1 MNGNQVGTLSDVVE
15 KKSEN
20 AATLDHAMHVAGIG
34 WYNIKYCL
42 VLALFL
48 MSAIIEPV
56 GYSYILPASKC
67 DLNITDA
74 QRGFLASVPYIGIV
88 LTSFPWGYLV
98 DTRGRKKSLIFSS
111 LAAGLFV
118 VLSAFM
124 PDFISFTVCKFMV
137 ALCIACP
144 AAAPYTFIGELVP
157 LKYRDVILSVTNA
170 MQISGSAIV
179 PLFAWAVL
187 PLDFRVD
194 FGAYDFRPWRLLTI
208 MNGLL
213 FIIAALLLLR
223 GPESPKYLLSQ
234 GRYGETL
241 DLLKMMYSKNRKKS
255 PDEFP
260 IKSLKIE
267 ENVQKEKVGFLRS
280 LKVQTLPL
288 FKPPYLKW
296 MAINSSIFF
305 GLFATANG
313 LYIWVP
319 DLINRVLMGDSEGAT
334 ACEIIAQRLN
344 TTGDEFVECDDSLD
358 TTTFLINFV
367 ANFAC
372 VIIAIVVSST
382 VKFIGKKTLL
392 IAVLLIIGL
401 FCALVNVV
409 TQDILFVIFL
419 SAIPLLALAVGP
431 VNAYAVQIFPT
442 HLRGMAVSL
451 SMMIGRAGSVI
462 GANIAGIMLN
472 AACEVTFYFFG
483 GILMFCGL
491 LSFLMPS
498 SKVKNNQRGGD
509 DKIVI

>member
-1 MNGNQVGTLSDVVE
+1 MIGNQVGTLSDVVE

-48 MSAIIEPV
+48 IAAIIEPI
-56 GYSYILPASKC
+56 GYAYILPASKC

-98 DTRGRKKSLIFSS
+98 DTRGRKKSLILSS

-157 LKYRDVILSVTNA
+157 LKYRDVTLSVTNA
-170 MQISGSAIV
+170 MQILGSVIV

-208 MNGLL
+208 MYGLL

-234 GRYGETL
+234 GRYEETL
-241 DLLKMMYSKNRKKS
+241 DLLKMIYSKNRKKS
-255 PDEFP
+255 PDEFS
-260 IKSLKIE
+260 IKSLKID
-267 ENVQKEKVGFLRS
+267 ENVQKEKLRFLTS

-296 MAINSSIFF
+296 MALNSSIFF
-305 GLFATANG
+305 GILATANG
-313 LYIWVP
+313 LYVWVP

-344 TTGDEFVECDDSLD
+344 TTGDDFVQCDDSLD
-358 TTTFLINFV
+358 TTTFLINTV

-372 VIIAIVVSST
+372 AIIAIVASST
-382 VKFIGKKTLL
+382 VKIIGKKTLL
-392 IAVLLIIGL
+392 VAVLLIIGL

-419 SAIPLLALAVGP
+419 SAMPVIALAIGP

-451 SMMIGRAGSVI
+451 SMMIGRVGSII

-491 LSFLMPS
+491 LSFLLPS
-498 SKVKNNQRGGD
+498 SKEKKTKEVVMTKL
-509 DKIVI
+509 

>member
-1 MNGNQVGTLSDVVE
+1 MNGNQVGTLSEVVE
-15 KKSEN
+15 KKNDN
-20 AATLDHAMHVAGIG
+20 ASSLDHAMHVAGIG

-48 MSAIIEPV
+48 IAAIVEPI

-98 DTRGRKKSLIFSS
+98 DTRGRKKSLILGS
-111 LAAGLFV
+111 LAAGMFIM
-118 VLSAFM
+118 LSAFM
-124 PDFISFTVCKFMV
+124 PNFISFAACKFLS
-137 ALCIACP
+137 ALCTACP

-157 LKYRDVILSVTNA
+157 LKYRDVTLSVTNA
-170 MQISGSAIV
+170 MQILGSVIV

-194 FGAYDFRPWRLLTI
+194 FGAYDFRPWRLLT
-208 MNGLL
+208 MMYGFL
-213 FIIAALLLLR
+213 FILAALLLLC

-234 GRYGETL
+234 GRYDETL
-241 DLLKMMYSKNRKKS
+241 ELLKIIYSKNKKKS

-260 IKSLKIE
+260 IKSLKIDE
-267 ENVQKEKVGFLRS
+267 TVQKEKIRFLTS

-288 FKPPYLKW
+288 FKPPYIKW
-296 MAINSSIFF
+296 MILNSSIFF
-305 GLFATANG
+305 GILATANG

-319 DLINRVLMGDSEGAT
+319 DIINRVLTGDSEGAT

-344 TTGDEFVECDDSLD
+344 ATGDDIVECDDSLD

-367 ANFAC
+367 ANLTCA
-372 VIIAIVVSST
+372 VIAIVVSST
-382 VKFIGKKTLL
+382 VKIIGKKNLL
-392 IAVLLIIGL
+392 ISVLLIIGL

-419 SAIPLLALAVGP
+419 SAMPVLALAIGP
-431 VNAYAVQIFPT
+431 VNAYAVEIFPT

-451 SMMIGRAGSVI
+451 SMMMGRIGSVI

-483 GILMFCGL
+483 GLLMFCGL
-491 LSFLMPS
+491 MSFLMPS
-498 SKVKNNQRGGD
+498 SKAKQTKEVLMTKM
-509 DKIVI
+509 